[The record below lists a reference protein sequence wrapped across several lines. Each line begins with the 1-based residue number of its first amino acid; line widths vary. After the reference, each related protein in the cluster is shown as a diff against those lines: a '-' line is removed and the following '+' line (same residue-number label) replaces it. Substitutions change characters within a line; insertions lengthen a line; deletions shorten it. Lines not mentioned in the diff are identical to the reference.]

1 MSVGRYA
8 YFYFMGEDADRIRLV
23 APEHAAHWHDL
34 ALEDYEG
41 GPFEDRTGGLI
52 TFGAESPAQADRA
65 VATDPFVR
73 DGLLETYWIK
83 LWNPQ

>member
-1 MSVGRYA
+1 MRARYV
-8 YFYFMGEDADRIRLV
+8 YFYFMGADAERVRAT

-34 ALEDYEG
+34 GLDDYLG

-52 TFGAESPAQADRA
+52 TFRAEGAAQAESA

-73 DGLLETYWIK
+73 DGLVETYWVK
-83 LWNPQ
+83 QWSPE